1 MSSKAGTPVFV
12 YNPDTG
18 ELVLNHVGK
27 TDLKPTVLATDSN
40 VIQMGNSNNAAIWTN
55 TKKKTNIENAYG
67 HWEKHKSEFPEY
79 QNSLEY
85 VKATKEF
92 LNNPPKNSMI
102 KVRPNGDVVIY
113 DPQSGIMGIKNSDG
127 TPKTM
132 YRPDPNKHPY
142 SNNID
147 YFNAQ

>member
-1 MSSKAGTPVFV
+1 MDNKEKVL
-12 YNPDTG
+12 DG
-18 ELVLNHVGK
+18 E
-27 TDLKPTVLATDSN
+27 
-40 VIQMGNSNNAAIWTN
+40 NS
-55 TKKKTNIENAYG
+55 YR
-67 HWEKHKSEFPEY
+67 HWGKHKSEFPEY

-85 VKATKEF
+85 VKATRGF

-102 KVRPNGDVVIY
+102 KVRNGRDVVIY
-113 DPQSGIMGIKNSDG
+113 DPQSWIMGIKNSDG

-132 YRPDPNKHPY
+132 YRPDPSKHLH